1 MAQIRSHFKH
11 NPYTPPW
18 PSDQDPTARIQFGRR
33 GNLESTRAVHQGIN
47 GERPRFK
54 VLNINLEPS
63 DARSTVCT
71 PHPNRYPLGLIVTA
85 HLRLKG
91 QKAISFLP
99 HNQRGRV
106 ISPRRRSIQAWPSGA
121 PNPTQVRYTHWWGRG
136 EHDMKA
142 LPVLWFEE
150 VLDHVQEEVRR
161 IRPTP
166 VSNPRHRN
174 VPKRCRQPWIA
185 SRRTEGFKVV
195 LPESNDVE

>member
-1 MAQIRSHFKH
+1 VVDCGFISTKLRDSYVNLPQRRGIAEPGPLDPQPMAQIRSHFKH

-121 PNPTQVRYTHWWGRG
+121 PNPTQVRYTHW
-136 EHDMKA
+136 
-142 LPVLWFEE
+142 
-150 VLDHVQEEVRR
+150 
-161 IRPTP
+161 
-166 VSNPRHRN
+166 
-174 VPKRCRQPWIA
+174 
-185 SRRTEGFKVV
+185 
-195 LPESNDVE
+195 